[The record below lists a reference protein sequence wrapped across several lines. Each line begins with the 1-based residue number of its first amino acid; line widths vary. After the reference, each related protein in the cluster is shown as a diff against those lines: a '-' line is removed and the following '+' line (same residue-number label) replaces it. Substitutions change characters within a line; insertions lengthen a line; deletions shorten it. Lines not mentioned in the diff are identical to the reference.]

1 MIQPGSGPA
10 AAAASARALFC
21 IATGLLPALVGM
33 PPTDTGPEL
42 AAVAGRAAATWVF
55 MGGVFKGGLFTGGL
69 FAGWTVPCRGVPG

>member
-10 AAAASARALFC
+10 AASGGALFC
-21 IATGLLPALVGM
+21 IATGLLPALDGV

>member
-1 MIQPGSGPA
+1 MIQPGSGPAAA

-21 IATGLLPALVGM
+21 IATGLLPALDGV

-55 MGGVFKGGLFTGGL
+55 MGGVFAGGL